1 MAACRSAGKAW
12 FKRPA
17 SHHHG
22 AAKKFWPVKLSLRFQ
37 IPNSS
42 LRSPDLQ
49 SYSTRRKF
57 LPYAHARSGGM
68 HAHGGAWMK
77 LRTKESISRFGGN
90 PAGQA
95 ESGRMSS
102 YRGLLSASQSLTLYI
117 PITVRITAPSCRP
130 GRVQSSECLPGL
142 HACRLRPAGATRNRF
157 PLGTY

>member
-68 HAHGGAWMK
+68 HAHGQ
-77 LRTKESISRFGGN
+77 LEEL
-90 PAGQA
+90 AGCWLA
-95 ESGRMSS
+95 GWLLYRLAGWALIMS
-102 YRGLLSASQSLTLYI
+102 
-117 PITVRITAPSCRP
+117 
-130 GRVQSSECLPGL
+130 LPGG
-142 HACRLRPAGATRNRF
+142 RPDGELAA
-157 PLGTY
+157 